1 MGGGAER
8 LAFYEALTVRLRKA
22 VSARCD
28 LDRSGK
34 DGETKR
40 DRLMVTWHKTG
51 TRPDQLNEPVI
62 PKQGEHL
69 WGWFWRLSHRRTC
82 GYAAVDPL
90 QPSEI
95 QSFAALYRQPLS
107 PWEVSALLAM
117 DDAYLKA
124 TRSDE
129 PQDLG
134 DPQANAE
141 QLKASL
147 KALAE
152 RNQRKRLTDGR

>member
-1 MGGGAER
+1 MGGQAER
-8 LAFYEALTVRLRKA
+8 LAFYEALTARLRKA
-22 VSARCD
+22 VSARCE

-40 DRLMVTWHKTG
+40 DRLMVTWHQTG
-51 TRPDQLNEPVI
+51 TRPDELNEPVI
-62 PKQGEHL
+62 PRQGEHL
-69 WGWFWRLSHRRTC
+69 WGWFWRLSNRRTC
-82 GYAAVDPL
+82 GYAAVNPIQL
-90 QPSEI
+90 SEI
-95 QSFAALYRQPLS
+95 ESFAALYGLS
-107 PWEVSALLAM
+107 LRPWEVSALIAM
-117 DDAYLKA
+117 DDAYLKT
-124 TRSDE
+124 TRADQ